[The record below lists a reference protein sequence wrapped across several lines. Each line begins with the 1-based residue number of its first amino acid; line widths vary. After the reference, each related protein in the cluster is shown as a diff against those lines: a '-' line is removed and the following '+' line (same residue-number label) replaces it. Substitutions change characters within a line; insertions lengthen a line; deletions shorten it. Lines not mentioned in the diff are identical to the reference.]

1 MQVKQFEYVREI
13 ARSGSITQVADKLYI
28 SRQALSESVR
38 LLEQELGFA
47 IFQRSNKGVVPTPEG
62 EIFLKDLDTILPVV
76 DSWKELSGK
85 PKQKEKVKILVQYII
100 SDYIL
105 YSQLFVKLNEF
116 SDVEVEIEA
125 VSGHDILSVVETD
138 ENSIGIMLPLNN
150 GKVKPRMIEMAQQ
163 EKITVES
170 LAKIEMC
177 IVLANENPLC
187 KKEQLMLSDLVGME
201 LVRTTAS
208 AKSTSLQKVAN
219 ATEKNGYILPV
230 ATDLLAFVAKQ
241 KNAIALLPKI
251 IAENNVYVKNGLL
264 QSKALLDYTASVET
278 CYLVYHKKQEIL
290 NALLLETIREHFM

>member
-105 YSQLFVKLNEF
+105 YSQLFVKLNYF

-125 VSGHDILSVVETD
+125 VSGHDILSSVETD
-138 ENSIGIMLPLNN
+138 ENSIGIMLPSINS
-150 GKVKPRMIEMAQQ
+150 KVKPRMIEMTQQ

-170 LAKIEMC
+170 LAEIEMC
-177 IVLANENPLC
+177 IVLANENSLC
-187 KKEQLMLSDLVGME
+187 EKEQLRLSDLVGME

-278 CYLVYHKKQEIL
+278 CYLVYYKKQEIL

>member
-47 IFQRSNKGVVPTPEG
+47 IFQRSNKGVIPTPEG

-116 SDVEVEIEA
+116 PDAEVEIEA
-125 VSGHDILSVVETD
+125 VSGHDILSSVETD
-138 ENSIGIMLPLNN
+138 ENSIGIMLPSINS
-150 GKVKPRMIEMAQQ
+150 KVKPRMIEMTQQ

-170 LAKIEMC
+170 LAEIEMC
-177 IVLANENPLC
+177 IVLANENSLC
-187 KKEQLMLSDLVGME
+187 EKEQLRLSDLVGME

>member
-76 DSWKELSGK
+76 DSWKDLSGK

-105 YSQLFVKLNEF
+105 YSQLFVKLNDF

-125 VSGHDILSVVETD
+125 VSGHDILSSVETD
-138 ENSIGIMLPLNN
+138 ENSIGIILPSIN

-170 LAKIEMC
+170 LAEIEMC

-208 AKSTSLQKVAN
+208 AKSISLQKVAN

-278 CYLVYHKKQEIL
+278 CYLVYYKKQEIL

>member
-47 IFQRSNKGVVPTPEG
+47 IFQRSNKGVIPTPEG

-105 YSQLFVKLNEF
+105 YSQLFVKLNDF

-125 VSGHDILSVVETD
+125 VSGHDILSSVETD
-138 ENSIGIMLPLNN
+138 ENSIGIMLPSINS
-150 GKVKPRMIEMAQQ
+150 KVKPRMIEMTQQ

-170 LAKIEMC
+170 LAEIEMC
-177 IVLANENPLC
+177 IVLANENSLC
-187 KKEQLMLSDLVGME
+187 EKEQLRLSDLVGME

-278 CYLVYHKKQEIL
+278 CYLVYYKKQEIL

>member
-47 IFQRSNKGVVPTPEG
+47 IFQRSNKGVIPTPEG
-62 EIFLKDLDTILPVV
+62 EIFLKDLDTILPVI

-150 GKVKPRMIEMAQQ
+150 GKVKPRMIEMTQQ

>member
-76 DSWKELSGK
+76 DSWKDLSGK

-105 YSQLFVKLNEF
+105 YSQLFVKLNDF

-125 VSGHDILSVVETD
+125 VSGHDILSSVETD
-138 ENSIGIMLPLNN
+138 ENSIGIILPSIN

-170 LAKIEMC
+170 LAEIEMC

-278 CYLVYHKKQEIL
+278 CYLVYYKKQEIL